1 MRLKALDKQVE
12 HWRQEI
18 DWSKVP
24 PHEKAF
30 AEALRDDVLDTE
42 RMIHLH
48 TQQLETQFEKLA
60 QRIAKYE

>member
-30 AEALRDDVLDTE
+30 VEALRHDVLDTA
-42 RMIHLH
+42 HTLLLH
-48 TQQLETQFEKLA
+48 TQQLETRFEELA